1 MYCSFTYHTEMG
13 ILCLTVLVLFY
24 ATDGPDTPEDLSCET
39 SNFVIIK
46 CTWKPG
52 RASGLYGVRGT
63 KYSLIER

>member
-1 MYCSFTYHTEMG
+1 MCRSFTYQIRMG

-24 ATDGPDTPEDLSCET
+24 ATDGPDTPKGLSCET

-52 RASGLYGVRGT
+52 RATGLYKARGT
-63 KYSLIER
+63 KYSLTER